1 MIIAE
6 RGSEF
11 YQSPTEKSHE
21 GEEICTMK
29 RLPSRRVEGVDQAL
43 FMDLE

>member
-6 RGSEF
+6 CGSEL
-11 YQSPTEKSHE
+11 YQSPTKKSHE
-21 GEEICTMK
+21 GEEIYTTK
-29 RLPSRRVEGVDQAL
+29 RLASRRVEGVDQAL

>member
-6 RGSEF
+6 RSGEF

-21 GEEICTMK
+21 GEETCTMK
-29 RLPSRRVEGVDQAL
+29 RLPSRRVERVDQAL